1 LVVLNSKSEEA
12 ETMKSLRTASVIL
25 CFAVLAMAFGSTAKA
40 SERDK
45 KTIFTFSSPVELPGI
60 SLPAGTYV
68 FKLMD
73 SLADRNIVQV
83 FDKDEMHLY
92 ATFLTIP
99 DYRPK
104 VSDKTIVR
112 FSETAPGA
120 PPALKVW
127 FYPGES
133 TGWEFVYPKSRA
145 VELAKASKQAVPSMP
160 SEMVSEITKPAK
172 SSKDASVKAM
182 SQAPLKAQQGNGN
195 ETELGDSFS
204 AKAPN

>member
-1 LVVLNSKSEEA
+1 
-12 ETMKSLRTASVIL
+12 MKCLRTASVIL

-45 KTIFTFSSPVELPGI
+45 RTIFTFSSPVELPGI
-60 SLPAGTYV
+60 TLPAGTYV

-83 FDKDEMHLY
+83 FDKGEMHLY

-112 FSETAPGA
+112 FSETAAGA

-145 VELAKASKQAVPSMP
+145 MELAKASNQAVPSMP

-172 SSKDASVKAM
+172 NSKDPSVKAM
-182 SQAPLKAQQGNGN
+182 SQAPLKAQQANGN
-195 ETELGDSFS
+195 ETEVGDSFS
-204 AKAPN
+204 AKAPNQH

>member
-1 LVVLNSKSEEA
+1 
-12 ETMKSLRTASVIL
+12 MKFARTASVIL
-25 CFAVLAMAFGSTAKA
+25 CLAALATVLGSVAKA

-45 KTIFTFSSPVELPGI
+45 KTIFTFSTPVELPGI

-73 SLADRNIVQV
+73 SLSDRNIVQV

-99 DYRPK
+99 DYRPH
-104 VSDKTIVR
+104 VTDKTIVR

-120 PPALKVW
+120 PAALKVW

-145 VELAKASKQAVPSMP
+145 MELAKAANQAVPSMP
-160 SEMVSEITKPAK
+160 TEMAGEITKPAK
-172 SSKDASVKAM
+172 NSKDANVKAM
-182 SQAPLKAQQGNGN
+182 SNASLKAQQANGN
-195 ETELGDSFS
+195 ETEVGDSFS
-204 AKAPN
+204 AKAPNSH